1 MKTLSDIRPEQEYF
15 EHLAQGRFMLQR
27 SRCSGIYFFYPRVA
41 APVTGARD
49 LEWVEASGRGTVHA
63 TTVVRAKPP
72 QQPYNV
78 ALVDLE
84 EGPRVMSRVE
94 GIAPDEVRIGMKVRA
109 RIDKQDEREILLFD
123 AVTDVAADALANTG
137 NPA

>member
-1 MKTLSDIRPEQEYF
+1 
-15 EHLAQGRFMLQR
+15 ML
-27 SRCSGIYFFYPRVA
+27 FYPRVA
-41 APVTGARD
+41 EPVTGARD

-94 GIAPDEVRIGMKVRA
+94 GIAPEAVRIGMKVQA
-109 RIDKQDEREILLFD
+109 RIGKQDERDILLFD
-123 AVTDVAADALANTG
+123 VAANAG
-137 NPA
+137 SQP

>member
-1 MKTLSDIRPEQEYF
+1 MTDIRPEKEYF
-15 EHLAQGRFMLQR
+15 AHLAQGRFMLQR
-27 SRCSGIYFFYPRVA
+27 SRISGNYFFYPRVA
-41 APVTGARD
+41 EPVTGARD

-78 ALVDLE
+78 VLVDLE

-94 GIAPDEVRIGMKVRA
+94 GIAPDDVRIGMKVQA
-109 RIDKQDEREILLFD
+109 RIAKQDEREILLFD
-123 AVTDVAADALANTG
+123 VAADTG
-137 NPA
+137 SKA